1 MRGGGPGRAPLAR
14 RGLGAGRLV
23 RLAGLLLALVAGA
36 LHHAPLG
43 RRGARA
49 RRAAFTPAHAHTHEH
64 LSRIDMRAV
73 TDQRKA
79 NLDFSVIL
87 HEFFTP
93 GRLVKLDGL
102 DLQNLKLLR
111 KVSIMVC
118 YFSISKDILE

>member
-49 RRAAFTPAHAHTHEH
+49 GRAAFAPVHAHTHTCEH

-79 NLDFSVIL
+79 NLGYSST
-87 HEFFTP
+87 HT
-93 GRLVKLDGL
+93 
-102 DLQNLKLLR
+102 
-111 KVSIMVC
+111 S
-118 YFSISKDILE
+118 